1 MRKSK
6 LRLPHVKT
14 TDTVYGFSF
23 SRAIAISYSELVEIF
38 LALAVTPITAA
49 ACDIL
54 ALPIAAAQP

>member
-14 TDTVYGFSF
+14 TDRVYGFSF

-49 ACDIL
+49 CDIL